1 VGDVQFVDV
10 PSAAMTVPVE
20 LLDRAAAWAAGE
32 ERVVLGIVGTP
43 GAGKSTLAAGLVA
56 ALQDRAVLVPMDG
69 FHLADRELDRL
80 GRRDR
85 KGAPDTFDAGGYV
98 ALLRRVVDRVEDV
111 VYAPVFLRERE
122 LAEAGALPVPRDV
135 PLVVTE
141 GSYLLMDG
149 PFAPV
154 RELLTE
160 CWYVDV
166 DQDLRRQ
173 RLVARHVRHGRT
185 PEQARAWVDHTDE
198 PNAVLIE
205 DTRDLADLVVRLS

>member
-1 VGDVQFVDV
+1 
-10 PSAAMTVPVE
+10 MTVPAE
-20 LLDRAAAWAAGE
+20 LLERAAAWAAGE

-56 ALQDRAVLVPMDG
+56 ALPGRAVLVPMDG

-85 KGAPDTFDAGGYV
+85 KGAPDTFDAAGYT
-98 ALLRRVVDRVEDV
+98 ALLQRVVDRVEDV
-111 VYAPVFLRERE
+111 VYAPVFMRERE

-149 PFAPV
+149 PFALV

-166 DQDLRRQ
+166 DPDLRRR

-185 PEQARAWVDHTDE
+185 PEHARAWVAHTDE

-205 DTRDLADLVVRLS
+205 ATRDLADRVVRLS